1 MIGNSNLAANKLFK
15 NSLCLSSLTLLLSS
29 MSDIYLKN
37 IFTEDTD
44 VLTKMNGIL
53 NKGCKPSLPG
63 TTYHLFLHYRCY
75 VVIIRRFQCT
85 QNVSTGITLYIF
97 IISLTPYALYLRWG
111 EYKWIGFLFFWM
123 LTFFSIW
130 RQNFLTLFL
139 NILRSYILLRRW
151 LTY

>member
-53 NKGCKPSLPG
+53 NKGCKPSLLG

-75 VVIIRRFQCT
+75 VVIITDVSNVRKMYPLALHYTYLSYPWPHMHYICDEVNTNGLDSCFSECLLSFRFDAK
-85 QNVSTGITLYIF
+85 
-97 IISLTPYALYLRWG
+97 ISWHY
-111 EYKWIGFLFFWM
+111 F
-123 LTFFSIW
+123 
-130 RQNFLTLFL
+130 
-139 NILRSYILLRRW
+139 
-151 LTY
+151 